1 MSEITASLDLV
12 RRKLAISGIAA
23 CLEAV
28 ALIPSEKSPTSETL
42 MVATWGALF
51 IREEPPPKPEPLD
64 PLNPVFPPN
73 KEKKSL
79 TFPPSQSNQSPSVL
93 TAPAIPSMNPAA
105 PFARSPNAGPK
116 VSIRAT
122 FKSATDWP
130 KTPRDSSRSA
140 WASLEAIIASLFS

>member
-28 ALIPSEKSPTSETL
+28 VLIPSEKFPTSETL

-73 KEKKSL
+73 SAKKSF
-79 TFPPSQSNQSPSVL
+79 TFPPSQSKPSPSPL
-93 TAPAIPSMNPAA
+93 TAFAIPSMNPAA

-116 VSIRAT
+116 VSTSAA

-130 KTPRDSSRSA
+130 KTPRDSSKASC
-140 WASLEAIIASLFS
+140 ASLAPVISWLFS